1 MFSIHT
7 KETSKTLYK
16 TPVPEFLCAVKQP
29 PTILH
34 SLLYNIPKTVLINYE
49 MGKREIKSDSLPPDK
64 EKKTQKKKKKK
75 SKIKK

>member
-1 MFSIHT
+1 M
-7 KETSKTLYK
+7 
-16 TPVPEFLCAVKQP
+16 KQP

-64 EKKTQKKKKKK
+64 EKKTKKKKLKSTK
-75 SKIKK
+75 NNVTQIKLIIWKPSKIIANPT